1 MFDRIDRAF
10 LWQKLLSESVSI
22 KFIRAIRA
30 MYSSVKSFIQYNTY
44 IGVKQGDP
52 LSSILCLFFLNDIL
66 SSINCN
72 LDGIMNLEELQ
83 IFLLLFADDG
93 ILFSQNPQKSIY
105 AERRTIIL

>member
-1 MFDRIDRAF
+1 
-10 LWQKLLSESVSI
+10 
-22 KFIRAIRA
+22 
-30 MYSSVKSFIQYNTY
+30 MYSSVKSFIRYKHATSDFINTY

-93 ILFSQNPQKSIY
+93 VLFSQNPQTLQSMLNDVHLY
-105 AERRTIIL
+105 CET